1 MLDHL
6 DDPQLQDWR
15 DIIKLQ
21 KHWIGEC
28 NGVSFDF
35 KIVGKES
42 QSTDILT
49 LWTSK
54 PELMPNAK
62 FVTVKSSSKL
72 GGYEYETVNGVKR
85 LMIKA
90 ENPLTGEKI
99 PIFVSDDIDYELFCD
114 TYLGIP
120 DEFEIDR
127 NFAQS
132 VGLEIS
138 KETNTLEQEE
148 ITRLQNDICN
158 KARSLAVGGYWTSA
172 KLQDWLIS
180 RQRYWGT
187 PIPIVHCD
195 SCGAQP
201 VPTVQLPVMLPTV
214 SGLSKKGALA
224 QSEDWINTECPK
236 CGGPAKRETDTM
248 DTFVD
253 SAWYYLRY
261 IDPKNQNEPFSKEQA
276 NKLMPVDL
284 YIGGKE
290 HG

>member
-6 DDPQLQDWR
+6 DDAQLQDWR

-72 GGYEYETVNGVKR
+72 GEYEYETVNGVKR

-99 PIFVSDDIDYELFCD
+99 PIFVSDDIEYELFCD

-120 DEFEIDR
+120 DGFEVDR

-138 KETNTLEQEE
+138 NETNTLEPEE

-187 PIPIVHCD
+187 PIPIVHCGF
-195 SCGAQP
+195 CGAQP
-201 VPTVQLPVMLPTV
+201 VPKLQLPVMLPTL

-224 QSEDWINTECPK
+224 QSEDWINTQCPK

-253 SAWYYLRY
+253 SAWYYLRF
-261 IDPKNQNEPFSKEQA
+261 IDPKNQNEPFSKEKA